1 MKMKINL
8 GISKK
13 RYSRDMSFDNNTTF
27 GFGDVQPV
35 MCQMMLPDSDININ
49 AKQLVRL
56 SPLIAPSF
64 ARVKL
69 FTTARFVPMTEVYEP
84 FESFLSNIA
93 FTSPSGS
100 TFIPSRLPNL
110 PQNLLFLSLLPYCQ
124 WSVSSKIHPASTA
137 ELTSDATKALHIM
150 FMGFYSASYLKY
162 GFNPSYNLTGITE
175 ESADYILSVPD
186 FREKDNT
193 ATICIRLTNTGRR
206 LRKIFIGLGYEVL
219 SMGALQIGLNVSI
232 LPLLAFYKAY
242 FDTYFPQRDI
252 SFLQTKCYSFISY
265 LSRLSNPSF
274 VAFTTSEKNLFADI
288 FFSFVHSELS
298 NCLYTAFDDYISI
311 HTSNPTNNLTDT
323 FLTVRGNDAYKL
335 NEPVGN
341 LPSVS
346 SSTLDNVLLKS
357 LKVFTNFVAKDSVIG
372 QRMSLWVRNHFNADV
387 SNQLF
392 KETNFVGSNSLDLQ
406 INDVFSTSDT
416 ADISNK
422 TGEHLGAYAGKG
434 IGFGSSNFHF
444 HSPVHGYL
452 IVFACIAPESR
463 TFQGTDATLLNL
475 SRYSLPQPEFDA
487 LGYEV
492 TDSRV
497 FFGSNDLYIGAPSN
511 RGFGFV
517 PRYTGYKYRKN
528 ICNGSMS
535 LRSVA
540 HTLEPYYLD
549 RIIIKNYAY
558 QRLSASPIELISN
571 DLPTAS
577 TEWRYITKYPWLS
590 NFNRLFIKDVTEDDS
605 TVGDIETNIQE
616 DNFICQIAFNVSLK
630 DALKPLKQSYD
641 TFDEERDTDTTSVN
655 AE

>member
-1 MKMKINL
+1 MKINL

-124 WSVSSKIHPASTA
+124 WSVSSKSQPATTA
-137 ELTSDATKALHIM
+137 ELTSVATKALHNM
-150 FMGFYSASYLKY
+150 FMGFYSSSFMKY
-162 GFNPSYNLTGITE
+162 GFNPSYNLTKITE

-186 FREKDNT
+186 FFEKDNT

-219 SMGALQIGLNVSI
+219 SIGALQVGLNVSI
-232 LPLLAFYKAY
+232 LPLLSFYKAY

-252 SFLQTKCYSFISY
+252 SFLQTKCYSFISF
-265 LSRLSNPSF
+265 LSRLSNPTFLVLSTPDKSQF
-274 VAFTTSEKNLFADI
+274 VDI
-288 FFSFVHSELS
+288 FFSFVDSELS

-323 FLTVRGNDAYKL
+323 FLTVRGNDSYKL
-335 NEPVGN
+335 NESVGN

-416 ADISNK
+416 ADISKK

-452 IVFACIAPESR
+452 IIFACIAPESR
-463 TFQGTDATLLNL
+463 TFQGTDATLLSL

-535 LRSVA
+535 LRSVS

-590 NFNRLFIKDVTEDDS
+590 NFNRLFIKDVTENDS
-605 TVGDIETNIQE
+605 TIGDIETDIQE
-616 DNFICQIAFNVSLK
+616 DNFICQVAFNVSLK